1 MRERVFSS
9 HEAYMRYNVDVR
21 VYVDRLFSWQR
32 DVYCVGMASGAVVG
46 LVEVNFVCR
55 VLI

>member
-1 MRERVFSS
+1 MRP
-9 HEAYMRYNVDVR
+9 YIRYNADVR
-21 VYVDRLFSWQR
+21 VYVDGLFSCQR

-46 LVEVNFVCR
+46 LVEVYFVCR